1 MCFCLVKKRNEYFNC
16 LNLIQVTFGGSL
28 NTCWMGFIVH
38 LPLTDVISLS
48 NHIRSMKPMAA
59 MS

>member
-1 MCFCLVKKRNEYFNC
+1 MCFCLVKKGMNC

-38 LPLTDVISLS
+38 LPLTDV
-48 NHIRSMKPMAA
+48 KPMAA
-59 MS
+59 KS